1 MIALTLSD
9 VQLQQIY
16 SARIRERF
24 SAVDLVISC
33 GDLPYYYQEY
43 VISMLDKP
51 LFFVRG
57 NHDKMIEYSEAG
69 NRAAPRGGVNLHR
82 RVLNHKGLLLAG
94 VEGSLRYREGP
105 FQYSQF
111 EMWMHVFSLAPRMLY
126 NKFRHGR
133 YLDVLATH
141 APPKGVHDKSDL
153 THQGIDAFL
162 WLIQVFQPTYHI
174 HGHIH
179 VYHPDE
185 VTLSHVGRTQVV
197 NTYGFREINLR
208 ERRINSQF

>member
-1 MIALTLSD
+1 VKALTLSD
-9 VQLQQIY
+9 VQLLRIY
-16 SARIRERF
+16 SPRIREQF
-24 SAVDLVISC
+24 TDVDLVICC

-57 NHDKMIEYSEAG
+57 NHDKKIEYSQAG

-82 RVLNHKGLLLAG
+82 RVMNHQGLLLAG

-111 EMWMHVFSLAPRMLY
+111 EMWMHVLKLAPSLLI
-126 NKFRHGR
+126 NKLKHGR
-133 YLDVLATH
+133 YLDVFATH
-141 APPKGVHDKSDL
+141 SPPKGVHDKPDL
-153 THQGIDAFL
+153 THQGIDAFR
-162 WLIQVFQPTYHI
+162 WLIQVFQPAYHI

-179 VYHPDE
+179 VYHPGE
-185 VTLSHVGRTQVV
+185 VTLSHIGRTHVI

-208 ERRINSQF
+208 EMSINSQL